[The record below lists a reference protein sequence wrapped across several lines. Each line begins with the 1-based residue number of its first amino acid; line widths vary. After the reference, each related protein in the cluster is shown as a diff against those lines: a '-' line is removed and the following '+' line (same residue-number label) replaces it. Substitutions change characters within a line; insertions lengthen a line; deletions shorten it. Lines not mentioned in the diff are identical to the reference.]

1 MKLARSLQDFGFAVT
16 VTCNPEGFNKVE
28 NRVQGVLYIPQTH
41 DELDTVDAKYFSNR
55 YKWVIISEHVPLKLH
70 TVRYDSD
77 IILAKIHKESFHDNV
92 TNLTNIDLITMEDIY
107 VHPQLGASRHPWGI
121 WTPKSGLQVFYD
133 RDRMLRRLNLKKYPL
148 KVAVPLGLY
157 TNDTYS
163 GSFEDYLRDMAMP
176 ERDSGIRCGF
186 TASSLIIQKLNA
198 TEILVPTQLWSS
210 ETNNESMLMKVS
222 QGTADI
228 CGGVLRIMHSRVQKL
243 DYAMSIWPF
252 HVGFT
257 YLAERESSNNMFVA
271 PFTMSVWLCCSFI
284 FAILLGAQKITAK
297 SEMEKEGAFMAVLAT
312 FLQQDA
318 SAVPHGISG
327 RWTFLVLSISAMLV
341 HAYYTSAI
349 VSALMSTG
357 RSGPDSLRALGD
369 SRYEIASEDYDYM
382 RYLMFDVQTN
392 WEDLEYL
399 KRKKMNAKFYQN
411 IQTGVKMIR
420 DGQVAY
426 HTEFNQLY
434 PHLSSFTDDQ
444 LCKLQFIDTVPEIL
458 SWIATTKRGQWTDM
472 IKSTGSWLH
481 ETGLAKRTVSRLRIK
496 PPPCLASLLAE
507 RVNIYDI
514 APVLVLT
521 LMAVVLSLI
530 ILLIEYSVAKFTKQR
545 KKESEEVSEEEFIE
559 DNLQ

>member
-1 MKLARSLQDFGFAVT
+1 
-16 VTCNPEGFNKVE
+16 
-28 NRVQGVLYIPQTH
+28 
-41 DELDTVDAKYFSNR
+41 
-55 YKWVIISEHVPLKLH
+55 
-70 TVRYDSD
+70 
-77 IILAKIHKESFHDNV
+77 
-92 TNLTNIDLITMEDIY
+92 
-107 VHPQLGASRHPWGI
+107 
-121 WTPKSGLQVFYD
+121 
-133 RDRMLRRLNLKKYPL
+133 
-148 KVAVPLGLY
+148 
-157 TNDTYS
+157 
-163 GSFEDYLRDMAMP
+163 MAMP

-271 PFTMSVWLCCSFI
+271 PFT
-284 FAILLGAQKITAK
+284 
-297 SEMEKEGAFMAVLAT
+297 
-312 FLQQDA
+312 
-318 SAVPHGISG
+318 
-327 RWTFLVLSISAMLV
+327 
-341 HAYYTSAI
+341 TS
-349 VSALMSTG
+349 
-357 RSGPDSLRALGD
+357 
-369 SRYEIASEDYDYM
+369 
-382 RYLMFDVQTN
+382 VQTN

-444 LCKLQFIDTVPEIL
+444 LCKLQFIDTVPE
-458 SWIATTKRGQWTDM
+458 
-472 IKSTGSWLH
+472 
-481 ETGLAKRTVSRLRIK
+481 
-496 PPPCLASLLAE
+496 

-545 KKESEEVSEEEFIE
+545 KKESEE
-559 DNLQ
+559 

>member
-1 MKLARSLQDFGFAVT
+1 
-16 VTCNPEGFNKVE
+16 
-28 NRVQGVLYIPQTH
+28 
-41 DELDTVDAKYFSNR
+41 
-55 YKWVIISEHVPLKLH
+55 
-70 TVRYDSD
+70 
-77 IILAKIHKESFHDNV
+77 
-92 TNLTNIDLITMEDIY
+92 
-107 VHPQLGASRHPWGI
+107 
-121 WTPKSGLQVFYD
+121 
-133 RDRMLRRLNLKKYPL
+133 
-148 KVAVPLGLY
+148 
-157 TNDTYS
+157 
-163 GSFEDYLRDMAMP
+163 MAMP

-271 PFTMSVWLCCSFI
+271 PFTTSVWLCCSLI

-297 SEMEKEGAFMAVLAT
+297 T
-312 FLQQDA
+312 
-318 SAVPHGISG
+318 
-327 RWTFLVLSISAMLV
+327 MLV

-444 LCKLQFIDTVPEIL
+444 LCKLQFIDTVPE
-458 SWIATTKRGQWTDM
+458 
-472 IKSTGSWLH
+472 
-481 ETGLAKRTVSRLRIK
+481 
-496 PPPCLASLLAE
+496 

-545 KKESEEVSEEEFIE
+545 KKESEE
-559 DNLQ
+559 